1 MISKLTTYLQYG
13 NRFCGIE
20 HTTKKGTPIIVS
32 HILKKKKTE
41 VIVENNFEAHTVQ
54 EIVGKLPKKQHA
66 VLVINNENV
75 LSKTVTSEQKDNL
88 KLVYKAFPNI
98 NLNEFYFEVSHQ
110 SSTHFISL
118 CRKEHVDA
126 LIEEYENNGI
136 SIINISLG
144 NTLISSILN
153 FISTDDISTSNA
165 VITLDAHGIEHIE
178 KTDDVELK
186 YYDIN
191 GLRAS
196 NEDVLSLSGA
206 LQSALGN
213 NNSETNFEA
222 RKQSLLKTYEA
233 SRFFNQ
239 FLKFAGIFILMLL
252 SMNFLFFN
260 HYYNEVNVLK
270 QTSQVN
276 QNTRQKIISLSES
289 VGKKQKMVDDIL
301 KSNASKSSFY
311 INAIIT
317 STPSSVL
324 LTSLSYQ
331 PLERRIKIDKKIE
344 LRHNT
349 IVIVGD
355 SNDKTAFFEWIN
367 SLESKDWVKNAKIT
381 DYGDVSKSKS
391 TFGLKIHIDNDQ

>member
-1 MISKLTTYLQYG
+1 MINKLTTYLQYG
-13 NRFCGIE
+13 SRFCGIE
-20 HTTKKGTPIIVS
+20 HTTKKGAPIIIS
-32 HILKKKKTE
+32 HILKKRKAE
-41 VIVENNFEAHTVQ
+41 VVIENRFEADIVEKIAGT
-54 EIVGKLPKKQHA
+54 IPKKQHA

-75 LSKTVTSEQKDNL
+75 LFKTVTSEQNDNL

-98 NLNEFYFEVSHQ
+98 NLEEFYFEVSHQ
-110 SSTHFISL
+110 KNVHFISL
-118 CRKEHVDA
+118 CRKEYVDT
-126 LIEEYENNGI
+126 LIEKYKDHGI

-144 NTLISSILN
+144 NSLVSFVLDFMSAENI
-153 FISTDDISTSNA
+153 FTSNSL
-165 VITLDAHGIEHIE
+165 ITLDGNTIKQIERTE
-178 KTDDVELK
+178 NTELK

-191 GLRAS
+191 GLKAS

-206 LQSALGN
+206 LQAVLRIN
-213 NNSETNFEA
+213 NRETNFET
-222 RKQSLLKTYEA
+222 RKHSLLKTYGE

-239 FLKFAGIFILMLL
+239 FLKFAGIFILILL
-252 SMNFLFFN
+252 SINFLFFN

-270 QTSQVN
+270 QSTQVN

-311 INAIIT
+311 ANDIIT
-317 STPSSVL
+317 SIPSSVL

-331 PLERRIKIDKKIE
+331 PLNRRIKADKKIE

-355 SNDKTAFFEWIN
+355 SNDKVALSDWVDL
-367 SLESKDWVKNAKIT
+367 LESKNWIKVAEIT
-381 DYGDVSKSKS
+381 NYGDVSKSKS
-391 TFGLKIHIDNDQ
+391 TFSLKIHIDNDQ